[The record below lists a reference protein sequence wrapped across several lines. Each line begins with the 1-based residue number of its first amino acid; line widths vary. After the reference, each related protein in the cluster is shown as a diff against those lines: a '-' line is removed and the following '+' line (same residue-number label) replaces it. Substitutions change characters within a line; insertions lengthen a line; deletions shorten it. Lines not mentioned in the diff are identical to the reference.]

1 MNKEDK
7 LHEMARD
14 IMERLNKKYMIANE
28 LSLDEYLDEYKSMLK
43 EHEIIEI
50 LECLNEFNKI

>member
-28 LSLDEYLDEYKSMLK
+28 LSLDEYLCEYKSMLK
-43 EHEIIEI
+43 EHEISEI
-50 LECLNEFNKI
+50 IECLKEFDKL